1 MEFWWIIVII
11 LCVIIVVSALLATA
25 NYAVEKF
32 LAVHEE
38 MSKLQANGHKSILEF
53 IAEVNHEQLGG
64 KLKIAKTDKFV
75 GDGYSSKSKTL
86 ILTDET
92 LKNDTIASFAITAHE
107 LGHALQDAQGN
118 LLKHKIRL
126 KKAGWFFGKL
136 FVPCLI
142 VCVVLLFFPQ
152 YLTLAITFGGIS
164 AGIFLLA
171 VILKSLTL
179 YIEKDASKKAIVL
192 LDEFLPKSDMKLV
205 KKYLKSAKLTYL
217 SDLLKLFFS
226 WSGLTRKTKMFK

>member
-1 MEFWWIIVII
+1 MEFWWIIVIV
-11 LCVIIVVSALLATA
+11 LAVIIIVSALLAIA

-32 LAVHEE
+32 VAVHEE
-38 MSKLQANGHKSILEF
+38 MSKIQANGHKSILEF

-64 KLKIAKTDKFV
+64 KLKIAKTNKNI

-86 ILTDET
+86 VLSEET
-92 LKNDTIASFAITAHE
+92 LKNDTISSFAITAHE
-107 LGHALQDAQGN
+107 LGHALQDEQSN

-126 KKAGWFFGKL
+126 KKTGWVFGKL
-136 FVPCLI
+136 FLPCLL

-152 YLTLAITFGGIS
+152 YVTLAIVFGGVS

-179 YIEKDASKKAIVL
+179 YIEKDASKRAMIL

-205 KKYLKSAKLTYL
+205 KKYLKSARLTYL

-226 WSGLTRKTKMFK
+226 WSGLTGKTKMFR